1 MAGVVYLVIDTNFFH
16 ECRSLDAADFPWAD
30 IGDFDTVELIVTDP
44 VLSELDRQKKDTRS
58 RIKRRAVQAV
68 AWFRAM
74 LQSDVEEHVFR
85 QATPRVV
92 MRVSAQTASRD
103 HPELL
108 DLDVDDDRIVGV
120 AFALTQTEP
129 GRDIRVLSDDTRPM
143 AKSKAVGLP
152 FEFIPPSWARPAEV
166 DDQQKEI
173 ERLKVE
179 NAALRATHPVLSL
192 HVDGAVNRRL
202 TLSRTAFLVPSP
214 EELDSLHSVLSERFS
229 LDKISEAFPDDSKG
243 RGPSMFGTYGNYV
256 RVPPTERDL
265 ERYRSVT
272 YPAWTKDALAHLV
285 GLPNTINS
293 GIPFEQATIKLS
305 NSGYRPAEDVRIR
318 FVARG
323 SFLLAPFRDEGYMPS
338 LPALPSIPR
347 PPHGHWLQNGNPVA
361 TVISMRQGPFDLG
374 LQGLG
379 PYRNN
384 SQREDEAWYY
394 APSMS
399 EEPVESYELTCRR
412 FRHGGA
418 PESFELLI
426 FSTSE
431 NPVINGALDVE
442 VSASNLGRSVT
453 ETYPV
458 EFQTTFASSLSVLKA
473 YVEKQNLF
481 EANSEK

>member
-1 MAGVVYLVIDTNFFH
+1 VAGVVYLVVDTNLFH

-30 IGDFDTVELIVTDP
+30 IGAFDTVELIVTDP

-58 RIKRRAVQAV
+58 RIKRRAIQAV

-74 LQSDVEEHVFR
+74 LQSGAEEHVFR

-120 AFALTQTEP
+120 AFALTQAEP

-173 ERLKVE
+173 ERLKAE
-179 NAALRATHPVLSL
+179 NAALRATHPLLSL
-192 HVDGAVNRRL
+192 HADGAVNRRL
-202 TLSRTAFLVPSP
+202 TLSRRALLVPSP
-214 EELDSLHSVLSERFS
+214 EELDALRSVLSERFS
-229 LDKISEAFPDDSKG
+229 LDKISEAFPDDSEG
-243 RGPSMFGTYGNYV
+243 RGPSMFGTYRNYV
-256 RVPPTERDL
+256 RVPPAERDV

-272 YPAWTKDALAHLV
+272 YPAWIEEALAHLV
-285 GLPNTINS
+285 GLPATING
-293 GIPFEQATIKLS
+293 GIPFEKATIKLS

-323 SFLLAPFRDEGYMPS
+323 SFLLAPVRDEGYTPS
-338 LPALPSIPR
+338 LPALPSLPR
-347 PPHGHWLQNGNPVA
+347 PPRGHWLQNGNPVA
-361 TVISMRQGPFDLG
+361 TVISMTQRPFDPG
-374 LQGLG
+374 LRGLDL
-379 PYRNN
+379 YRNN
-384 SQREDEAWYY
+384 SQRDDEAWYY
-394 APSMS
+394 EPRMP
-399 EEPVESYELTCRR
+399 EEPAESYELICRR
-412 FRHGGA
+412 FRHGAA
-418 PESFELLI
+418 PESFDLLI

-431 NPVINGALDVE
+431 SPVINGALDVE

-473 YVEKQNLF
+473 FVENQKLL